1 MEEKKERKALSAYE
15 KKAEKVLQDEGRVNK
30 IIGSVS
36 SKVRGVAEN
45 NDQLKGF
52 VARLRV
58 ISRMV
63 KSYISGRYRVM
74 PWKSIVLL
82 VAGLIYFITPLDLI
96 PDFIPA
102 LGLVDDVSMIA
113 FIYRSLKQDID
124 EYLLWE
130 KDNFPV

>member
-1 MEEKKERKALSAYE
+1 MEENKEKKALSSYE
-15 KKAEKVLQDEGRVNK
+15 KKAERVLRDGERVDK

-36 SKVRGVAEN
+36 SKLGEITQSN
-45 NDQLKGF
+45 EKLSGF
-52 VARLRV
+52 VGRIKV

-63 KSYISGRYRVM
+63 KNYISGNYRVM

-82 VAGLIYFITPLDLI
+82 VAGLIYFITPIDLI

-102 LGLVDDVSMIA
+102 LGLIDDISMIA

-130 KDNFPV
+130 RDNFSI

>member
-1 MEEKKERKALSAYE
+1 MEENKEKKALSSYE
-15 KKAEKVLQDEGRVNK
+15 KKAERVLRDGERVDK

-36 SKVRGVAEN
+36 TKLGEITQSNER
-45 NDQLKGF
+45 LSGF
-52 VARLRV
+52 VGRIKV

-63 KSYISGRYRVM
+63 KNYISGNYRVM

-82 VAGLIYFITPLDLI
+82 VAGLIYFITPIDLI

-102 LGLVDDVSMIA
+102 LGLIDDISMIA

-130 KDNFPV
+130 RDNFSI

>member
-36 SKVRGVAEN
+36 SKIRDVAEN

>member
-1 MEEKKERKALSAYE
+1 MEENKEKKALSSYE
-15 KKAEKVLQDEGRVNK
+15 KKAERVLRDGERVDK

-36 SKVRGVAEN
+36 SKLGEITQSNER
-45 NDQLKGF
+45 LSGF
-52 VARLRV
+52 VGRIKV

-63 KSYISGRYRVM
+63 KNYISGNYRVM

-82 VAGLIYFITPLDLI
+82 VAGLIYFITPIDLI

-102 LGLVDDVSMIA
+102 LGLIDDISMIA

-130 KDNFPV
+130 RDNFSI

>member
-1 MEEKKERKALSAYE
+1 MDENKEKKALSSYE
-15 KKAEKVLQDEGRVNK
+15 KKAERVLRDGDRVDK

-36 SKVRGVAEN
+36 TKLGEITQSSER
-45 NDQLKGF
+45 LSGF
-52 VARLRV
+52 VGRIKV

-63 KSYISGRYRVM
+63 KNYISGNYRVM

-82 VAGLIYFITPLDLI
+82 VAGLIYFITPIDLI

-102 LGLVDDVSMIA
+102 LGLIDDISMIA

-130 KDNFPV
+130 IDNFSI

>member
-1 MEEKKERKALSAYE
+1 MEENKEKKALSSYE
-15 KKAEKVLQDEGRVNK
+15 KKAERVLRDGERVDK

-36 SKVRGVAEN
+36 TKLGEITRSNEK
-45 NDQLKGF
+45 LSGF
-52 VARLRV
+52 VGRIKV

-63 KSYISGRYRVM
+63 KNYISGNYRVM

-82 VAGLIYFITPLDLI
+82 VAGLIYFITPIDLI

-102 LGLVDDVSMIA
+102 LGLIDDISMIA

-130 KDNFPV
+130 RDNFSI

>member
-1 MEEKKERKALSAYE
+1 MEENKEKKALSSYE
-15 KKAEKVLQDEGRVNK
+15 KKAERVLRDGERVDK

-36 SKVRGVAEN
+36 SKLGEITQSN
-45 NDQLKGF
+45 EKLSGF
-52 VARLRV
+52 VGRIKV

-63 KSYISGRYRVM
+63 KNYISGNYRVM

-82 VAGLIYFITPLDLI
+82 VAGLIYFITPIDLI
-96 PDFIPA
+96 PDSIPA
-102 LGLVDDVSMIA
+102 LGLIDDISMIA

-130 KDNFPV
+130 RDNFSI

>member
-1 MEEKKERKALSAYE
+1 MEENKEKKALSSYERKAE
-15 KKAEKVLQDEGRVNK
+15 RVLRDGDRVDK

-36 SKVRGVAEN
+36 SKLGEITQSNER
-45 NDQLKGF
+45 LSGF
-52 VARLRV
+52 VGRIKV

-63 KSYISGRYRVM
+63 KNYISGNYRVM

-82 VAGLIYFITPLDLI
+82 VAGLIYFITPIDLI

-102 LGLVDDVSMIA
+102 LGLIDDISMIA

-130 KDNFPV
+130 RDNFSI